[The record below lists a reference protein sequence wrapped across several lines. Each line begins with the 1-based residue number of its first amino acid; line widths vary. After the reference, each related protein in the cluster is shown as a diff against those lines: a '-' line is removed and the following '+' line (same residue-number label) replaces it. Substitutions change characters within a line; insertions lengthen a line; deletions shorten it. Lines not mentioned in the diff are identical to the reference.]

1 MLERR
6 VVFSQVECTASGF
19 TQIRFE
25 KQIVENSEVIAREY
39 HRTALEPG
47 AELDL
52 QMELVN
58 RHLGQMGYPPVAASD
73 IERIRLIVEVEHTPT
88 RVAAFAAMRA
98 AAAETER
105 QKS

>member
-1 MLERR
+1 MLEKR
-6 VVFSQVECTASGF
+6 VIFSQVECTASGF

-47 AELDL
+47 MALDL

-58 RHLGQMGYPPVAASD
+58 RHLAQMGYPPVAASD
-73 IERIRLIVEVEHTPT
+73 IERVRRIVEVEHTPA
-88 RVAAFAAMRA
+88 RVAAFAALRVT
-98 AAAETER
+98 AAEAGQ
-105 QKS
+105 QKG